1 MNIFYERFDS
11 YINKLD
17 IKKRNKY
24 TIKDEMYL
32 NITNVLKQ
40 EDVNA
45 SAKFKFWT
53 RRSFRLMEI
62 GSSHLIYNIKNNL
75 PLITYEKIYEK
86 INECHIAVGHSGRD
100 KTWAEVLILIVLP
113 LNNNTTLHRANIILN
128 LKLDWPDLIIINGR
142 PRHPQ
147 SQGLVERANAVVQK
161 MLGKWLET
169 NESRDWP
176 SGLGPVMLAI
186 NNCRSQSTK
195 KTPYEMVFGQRVRSD
210 HDFWLQ
216 IHQQTENKSIINEEE
231 LPTSI
236 IDDLNFGN
244 EEFIEDDCLCDATFS
259 KTLVLSSDINKFESK
274 ELNNHD
280 SHKRI
285 RDEAEKNYIR
295 TAERQLKNYQQR
307 LKRQK
312 VYQINDIVGLKI
324 AEVDRSNTAPSILPC
339 KIIEVIRKEESLN
352 TLYKLVTVDGIITD
366 LFSSTDLIDLS
377 ETISA
382 ELRQLDHST
391 VPNITFI
398 QACQIFTQFKA
409 INSCKCMGS
418 CDTKRCPC
426 KRQSIKCCSKCHR
439 GKCVSCKNNI

>member
-113 LNNNTTLHRANIILN
+113 LNNNTTLYRANIILN

-236 IDDLNFGN
+236 IDDLNF
-244 EEFIEDDCLCDATFS
+244 
-259 KTLVLSSDINKFESK
+259 
-274 ELNNHD
+274 
-280 SHKRI
+280 
-285 RDEAEKNYIR
+285 
-295 TAERQLKNYQQR
+295 ERQLKNYQQR